1 MKKILE
7 MAANSIWIK
16 SIGFVLFSVLPAFN
30 FYKALVMN
38 LLGKVQGVE
47 ISFAKSFIDILTG
60 FLLGGIF
67 LLFLQ
72 SKNEYNRIRK
82 ENHRIREML
91 ITVHILDN
99 IRFSKLRSI
108 VPTLFDNEETNL
120 RLQLPAALNRDTGKD
135 YSLDELKEILDC
147 FYRDKPKFK

>member
-7 MAANSIWIK
+7 VAANSIWIK
-16 SIGFVLFSVLPAFN
+16 TIGFVLFSVLPAFN
-30 FYKALVMN
+30 FYKAIVMN
-38 LLGKVQGVE
+38 LLGKVHDVE
-47 ISFAKSFIDILTG
+47 ISFANSFIDILTG

-91 ITVHILDN
+91 VTVHILDN
-99 IRFSKLRSI
+99 IRFSKLRSV

-120 RLQLPAALNRDTGKD
+120 RIQLPAAFKRDMDKE
-135 YSLDELKEILDC
+135 YSIDELKEVLDC
-147 FYRDKPKFK
+147 FYRDKSKFK